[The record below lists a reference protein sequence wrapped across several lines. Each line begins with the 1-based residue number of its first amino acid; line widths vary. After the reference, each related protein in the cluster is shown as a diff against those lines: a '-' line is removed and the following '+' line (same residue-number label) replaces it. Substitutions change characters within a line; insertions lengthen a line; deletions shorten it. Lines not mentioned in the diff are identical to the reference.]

1 MVPIVRKM
9 RIVVAIDGPAAS
21 GKSSVAREVS
31 SRLGFSYVDS
41 GGFYRAITW
50 WILRRDAD
58 PGSAEEVSAVIAGSQ
73 IKSGF
78 EGDEA
83 FLRIDGN
90 DPRPHLR
97 DEEVNRSVSPVS
109 IVPAVRHC
117 LTNHLRELATQR
129 DVVVVGRDIGS
140 VVFPDTPF
148 KFYIDASQKVRQQ
161 RRTAEG
167 QDDEIA
173 VRDRIDS
180 SRANAPLKVA
190 RGAQLIDSTH
200 LTVEGVVDEM
210 IRQLAA
216 KGLAIPRR

>member
-1 MVPIVRKM
+1 MKT
-9 RIVVAIDGPAAS
+9 VVAIDGPAAS
-21 GKSSVAREVS
+21 GKSTVAKEVS
-31 SRLGFSYVDS
+31 SQLGFSYVDS
-41 GGFYRAITW
+41 GAFYRAITW
-50 WILRRDAD
+50 WILRSNAD
-58 PGSAEEVSAVIAGSQ
+58 PESADQVAAVIAKSQ

-78 EGDEA
+78 GDDEG
-83 FLRIDGN
+83 FLRIDGI
-90 DPRPHLR
+90 DAKPHLR
-97 DEEVNRSVSPVS
+97 DEDVNRSVSPVS
-109 IVPAVRHC
+109 VVPAVRDC
-117 LTNHLRELATQR
+117 LTYHLRELARLR

-148 KFYIDASQKVRQQ
+148 KFYIDASQEVRQE
-161 RRTAEG
+161 RRDAEG
-167 QDDEIA
+167 QDDVIA

-216 KGLAIPRR
+216 RGLAILRR